1 MQKTPPTSNHETVES
16 DRSTRGSRGFSNR
29 RRWRPDGNH
38 HASRRAVV
46 VASFNDCFVR
56 AKMEGDTKCNLRLV
70 ETKKMKSAKQLQA
83 LQGKQWK
90 RGVELYNELSD
101 TYNVQL
107 ELQLVRC
114 RELDLT
120 LRSCQTT
127 RRPYFAFLHISV
139 FSFRHYIR
147 QFICTLSRL
156 MRCKHGKVFGNCW
169 KKTIDR
175 SRDSHRNTDLSIART
190 WTINQSII
198 SYDSRL
204 KTWLINLQRAGES
217 SIIQLSG
224 LDLPSLFRSFYQSI
238 LNLPPQTPT

>member
-1 MQKTPPTSNHETVES
+1 MRTGRRTLQRVEWHVQCTARMTIS
-16 DRSTRGSRGFSNR
+16 KVLRIRSYS
-29 RRWRPDGNH
+29 
-38 HASRRAVV
+38 
-46 VASFNDCFVR
+46 
-56 AKMEGDTKCNLRLV
+56 K
-70 ETKKMKSAKQLQA
+70 
-83 LQGKQWK
+83 
-90 RGVELYNELSD
+90 ELSD
-101 TYNVQL
+101 
-107 ELQLVRC
+107 
-114 RELDLT
+114 
-120 LRSCQTT
+120 
-127 RRPYFAFLHISV
+127 FAFLHISV
-139 FSFRHYIR
+139 ISFRHYIC

-169 KKTIDR
+169 KKTLDR
-175 SRDSHRNTDLSIART
+175 SRDGRRNTDLSIART